1 VRKATARNVKV
12 MHPECSNHTWAHYFL
27 LLSFAF
33 SKYGLFGWNLE
44 AESILP
50 LFSGMSHSVDN
61 ICLEEALVMTFE
73 IFTMLDFILI
83 NTYCY
88 LICYLHG
95 QDT

>member
-1 VRKATARNVKV
+1 

-33 SKYGLFGWNLE
+33 FKYGLLGWNLE
-44 AESILP
+44 AESILL
-50 LFSGMSHSVDN
+50 LFSGDVTF
-61 ICLEEALVMTFE
+61 CGQYLFREALVMTFE
-73 IFTMLDFILI
+73 IVTMLDLILI